1 MTNIQTTMKKPNK
14 QKLNEEF
21 KRFMKLSEYAYVP
34 SMIEDA
40 EDDENPQGGQG
51 APPPPGGDP
60 NGGMPP
66 APGGDMGGDPNGGA
80 GAPPEMGA
88 GADQGMGGDPNG
100 GMPPAPGGD
109 MGGDPNGGMPPEP
122 GMDDG
127 SIPPPPG
134 GDDGMM
140 PPMGDDEDLGGGE
153 DDYDII
159 DVDQIADAQE
169 KTYKRINKVGRNL
182 GDVDDR
188 ITKLMNAIDKM
199 ETMIDSQNTE
209 IESLKHE
216 LIKRNPTQ
224 TEKLNLRSLD
234 SYPFNVKPDE
244 FWKNSN
250 SVKDNYVTY
259 SDNDEPTTQ
268 EYEITE
274 DDIENYNE
282 NDIANSFNDLDDFDQ
297 SINRIFGI
305 K

>member
-1 MTNIQTTMKKPNK
+1 MKKPNK

-21 KRFMKLSEYAYVP
+21 KRFMKLSEYAYTP

-40 EDDENPQGGQG
+40 EDDENQQGGAG
-51 APPPPGGDP
+51 APPPPGGNPNGEGMPPAPGGDMGGDP
-60 NGGMPP
+60 NGGGGAPEMGAGPDQQMGGDQNGGMPP
-66 APGGDMGGDPNGGA
+66 APGGDMGGDPNGG
-80 GAPPEMGA
+80 
-88 GADQGMGGDPNG
+88 D
-100 GMPPAPGGD
+100 MPPA
-109 MGGDPNGGMPPEP
+109 P

-127 SIPPPPG
+127 SMPPPPG
-134 GDDGMM
+134 DDMGSDMM
-140 PPMGDDEDLGGGE
+140 PPEDEGMGDDEE
-153 DDYDII
+153 DYDII

-169 KTYKRINKVGRNL
+169 KTFKRINKVGRNL

-188 ITKLMNAIDKM
+188 ISKLMNAIDKM
-199 ETMIDSQNTE
+199 ETMINTQNGE

-259 SDNDEPTTQ
+259 SDNSEPTTQ

-282 NDIANSFNDLDDFDQ
+282 NDIANSFNDLDDFDM